1 MLTLTYILVFF
12 HTIANIK
19 LTGVNKESK
28 VERISKKY
36 GDYKYFSFLEEKD
49 LDKLKDISI
58 KKTYKKDEILFYKG
72 DESKYLH
79 LLVSGIVKLYT
90 HDFKD
95 NEVIIHNLTGPAL
108 IAEIMNYEEMDF
120 LANCS
125 FDTDAEVILIDYKKF
140 KEEFLQKPEISI
152 FFIKSLTKKIKFL
165 QNFIDYNV
173 SLNSMEK
180 IAKFLYENE
189 ELLKNLKQ
197 VKIAQILNITPET
210 FSRQLAKLKK
220 ENIIENEKGYIKIL
234 DYKKIQNFISN

>member
-1 MLTLTYILVFF
+1 MD
-12 HTIANIK
+12 
-19 LTGVNKESK
+19 S
-28 VERISKKY
+28 ISTKY

-72 DESKYLH
+72 DESKYLY
-79 LLVSGIVKLYT
+79 LLVSGIAKLYT

-95 NEVIIHNLTGPAL
+95 NEVVIHNLIGPAL

-120 LANCS
+120 LANCA
-125 FDTDAEVILIDYKKF
+125 FETDAEVILIDYKKF

-189 ELLKNLKQ
+189 ELLKTLKQ
-197 VKIAQILNITPET
+197 VKISQILNITPET

>member
-1 MLTLTYILVFF
+1 MD
-12 HTIANIK
+12 
-19 LTGVNKESK
+19 S
-28 VERISKKY
+28 ISKKY

-58 KKTYKKDEILFYKG
+58 KKTYKKDEILFYKR

-95 NEVIIHNLTGPAL
+95 NEVVIHNLIGPAL

-120 LANCS
+120 LANCA
-125 FDTDAEVILIDYKKF
+125 FETDAEVILIDYKKF
-140 KEEFLQKPEISI
+140 KEEFLQKPEISM

-189 ELLKNLKQ
+189 ELLKTLKQ

>member
-1 MLTLTYILVFF
+1 MD
-12 HTIANIK
+12 
-19 LTGVNKESK
+19 S
-28 VERISKKY
+28 ISKKY
-36 GDYKYFSFLEEKD
+36 RDYKYFSFLEEKD

-72 DESKYLH
+72 DESKYLY
-79 LLVSGIVKLYT
+79 LLVSGIAKLYT

-95 NEVIIHNLTGPAL
+95 NEVVIHNLIGPAL

-120 LANCS
+120 LANCA
-125 FDTDAEVILIDYKKF
+125 FETDAEVILIDYKKF
-140 KEEFLQKPEISI
+140 KEEFLQKPEISM

-189 ELLKNLKQ
+189 ELLKTLKQ

>member
-1 MLTLTYILVFF
+1 MTP
-12 HTIANIK
+12 
-19 LTGVNKESK
+19 
-28 VERISKKY
+28 ISKKY

-58 KKTYKKDEILFYKG
+58 KKTYEKDEILFYKG
-72 DESKYLH
+72 DESKYLY
-79 LLVSGIVKLYT
+79 LLVSGIAKLYT

-95 NEVIIHNLTGPAL
+95 NEVVIHNLIGPAL

-120 LANCS
+120 LANCA
-125 FDTDAEVILIDYKKF
+125 FETDAEVILIDYKKF
-140 KEEFLQKPEISI
+140 KEEFLQKPEISM

-189 ELLKNLKQ
+189 ELLKTLKQ

>member
-1 MLTLTYILVFF
+1 MD
-12 HTIANIK
+12 
-19 LTGVNKESK
+19 S
-28 VERISKKY
+28 ISKKY

-72 DESKYLH
+72 DESKYLY
-79 LLVSGIVKLYT
+79 LLVSGIAKLYT

-95 NEVIIHNLTGPAL
+95 NEVVIHNLIGPAL

-140 KEEFLQKPEISI
+140 KKEFLQKPEISI

-189 ELLKNLKQ
+189 ELLKTLKQ

>member
-1 MLTLTYILVFF
+1 MD
-12 HTIANIK
+12 
-19 LTGVNKESK
+19 S
-28 VERISKKY
+28 ISKKY

-72 DESKYLH
+72 DESKYLY
-79 LLVSGIVKLYT
+79 LLVSGIAKLYT

-95 NEVIIHNLTGPAL
+95 NEVVIHNLIGPAL

-120 LANCS
+120 LANCA
-125 FDTDAEVILIDYKKF
+125 FETDAEVILIDYKKF
-140 KEEFLQKPEISI
+140 KEEFLQKPEISM

-189 ELLKNLKQ
+189 ELLKTLKQ

-210 FSRQLAKLKK
+210 FSRKLANLKK
-220 ENIIENEKGYIKIL
+220 EEVIQNENGYIKIL
-234 DYKKIQNFISN
+234 DYSKLNLNVKG

>member
-1 MLTLTYILVFF
+1 MD
-12 HTIANIK
+12 
-19 LTGVNKESK
+19 S
-28 VERISKKY
+28 ISKKY

-72 DESKYLH
+72 DESKYLY
-79 LLVSGIVKLYT
+79 LLVSGIAKLYT

-95 NEVIIHNLTGPAL
+95 NEVVIHNLIGPAL

-120 LANCS
+120 LANCA
-125 FDTDAEVILIDYKKF
+125 FETDAEVILIDYKKF
-140 KEEFLQKPEISI
+140 KKEFLQKPEISM

>member
-1 MLTLTYILVFF
+1 MD
-12 HTIANIK
+12 
-19 LTGVNKESK
+19 S
-28 VERISKKY
+28 ISKKY

-72 DESKYLH
+72 DESMYLY

-95 NEVIIHNLTGPAL
+95 NEVVIHNLIGPAL

-180 IAKFLYENE
+180 LQNFYMKMRNF
-189 ELLKNLKQ
+189 LKNSKTG
-197 VKIAQILNITPET
+197 KNSSNIKYYSET

-220 ENIIENEKGYIKIL
+220 RNIIENEKGYIKIL

>member
-1 MLTLTYILVFF
+1 MLFR
-12 HTIANIK
+12 
-19 LTGVNKESK
+19 S
-28 VERISKKY
+28 
-36 GDYKYFSFLEEKD
+36 
-49 LDKLKDISI
+49 
-58 KKTYKKDEILFYKG
+58 G
-72 DESKYLH
+72 DEPKYLH
-79 LLVSGIVKLYT
+79 LLIKGIAKLYT
-90 HDFKD
+90 YDHKD
-95 NEVIIHNLTGPAL
+95 NEVIIHNLMAPSL
-108 IAEIMNYEEMDF
+108 IAEIVNYEEMRF
-120 LANCS
+120 PANCS
-125 FDTDAEVILIDYKKF
+125 FETKAEVLLIDYEKF
-140 KEEFLQKPEISI
+140 KKEFLLKSEISI